1 MSRLTAVPMSA
12 HRPDPERGVLRMHTL
27 GARIVLFFV
36 GLLVLVQGLGA
47 FLVIQ
52 ANSQIARQTIDQEL
66 EQGERVF
73 QQLLAQNQARLEQG
87 AGTLSADVAFR
98 QSIASNDTPG
108 ILSVLRNHGAR
119 VGASV
124 MTLASLDNVIRADT
138 LDSARIGK
146 PFAFPDLIR
155 LAGIEGKASS
165 IVVRED
171 KLYQLVVVPVL
182 APDPIAWVGLAFEV
196 DDAVAKDLHQLT
208 GLEVSFASRMTNGP
222 WQLHASTLAPEL
234 RRGLLDSFLSD
245 EGTASSLSEIEI
257 GGEEYETRVTP
268 LEVRPDKRIVAALQK
283 PMQIGLAPFKRIS
296 ASFFWLTLAGLLLLV
311 AGSLIIARSIT
322 RPVQRL
328 ADAAQRVREG
338 DYTRH
343 VDVEHK
349 DEIGQLAVSF
359 NHMLDG
365 IVSREKEILR
375 LAYEDGLTG
384 LPNRAMFSEQLG
396 QSVRMAK
403 RSTAA
408 LAVLL
413 FDMDR
418 FKTINDTLGHPT
430 GDQALREVGMR
441 VRRALRDSDIIARL
455 GGDEFA
461 VLLAS
466 GGADNAKVVAEK
478 IHAALEEPFVIDG
491 QTMDMAASIGIAR
504 FPEHGEDASALIR
517 AADVAMYQAKR
528 TKARYAIYDPSHD
541 VRRQEFLTLAG
552 ELRRA
557 VEAGELVLH
566 YQPKMNLAENRVTSV
581 EALVRWRHPQR
592 GFVEPS
598 EFIPFAEQTGYIG
611 AITRWVLSRAIE
623 QCGVWERTGLR
634 IRMSVNISARDL
646 RQGDELV
653 HFIASALQAAELPA
667 GMLCLEIT
675 ESALMDDPLSAQ
687 SALRKLRELGV
698 ATSIDDYGTGYSSLA
713 YIKQLPVNELKIDR
727 AFVSGMEADR
737 RNAAIVRSTIELG
750 HNLGL
755 TVVAEGVETDH
766 ELAELRRFGC
776 DDAQGFLFARPMP
789 AASLERWLSGVRD
802 KSAGQRSDILGEA

>member
-1 MSRLTAVPMSA
+1 MSGKPIQPQGGAIKLNS
-12 HRPDPERGVLRMHTL
+12 L

-36 GLLVLVQGLGA
+36 ALLVLVQGLGA

-73 QQLLAQNQARLEQG
+73 KQLLAQNQARLEQG
-87 AGTLSADVAFR
+87 AGILSADFAFR
-98 QSIASNDTPG
+98 QAIASNDTG
-108 ILSVLRNHGAR
+108 TILSVLRNHGAR
-119 VGASV
+119 VGANV
-124 MTLASLDNVIRADT
+124 MTLASLENVIRADT
-138 LDSARIGK
+138 LDSERVGSE
-146 PFAFPDLIR
+146 FAFPDLIR
-155 LAGIEGKASS
+155 LARVEGKASS
-165 IVVRED
+165 VVIRKG
-171 KLYQLVVVPVL
+171 KLYQLVVVPAM

-196 DDAVAKDLHQLT
+196 DDVVAKDLHQLT
-208 GLEVSFASRMTNGP
+208 GLEVSFASWTSNSS
-222 WQLHASTLAPEL
+222 WQLHASTLPAPL
-234 RRGLLDSFLSD
+234 REGLLATFSGD
-245 EGTASSLSEIEI
+245 EGLAASVQEIEL
-257 GGEEYETRVTP
+257 GGEEYETRVSP
-268 LEVRPDKRIVAALQK
+268 LESRPDKRIVAILQK
-283 PMQIGLAPFKRIS
+283 PLQIGLVPFKRIS
-296 ASFFWLTLAGLLLLV
+296 ASFFWLTMAGLAVLV

-328 ADAAQRVREG
+328 AEAARSVQQG

-384 LPNRAMFSEQLG
+384 LPNRAMFNEQLG
-396 QSVRMAK
+396 QAVRTAK
-403 RSTAA
+403 RATTSIAI
-408 LAVLL
+408 VL

-418 FKTINDTLGHPT
+418 FKTINDTLGHPV
-430 GDQALREVGMR
+430 GDQALREVGHR
-441 VRRALRDSDIIARL
+441 VRHALRDSDVVARL

-461 VLLAS
+461 VLLAT
-466 GGADNAKVVAEK
+466 GDADHAPKVVAAK
-478 IHAALEEPFVIDG
+478 IHKALEEPFVIDG
-491 QTMDMAASIGIAR
+491 QSMDMAASIGIAR
-504 FPEHGEDASALIR
+504 FPEHGDDSSALLR
-517 AADVAMYQAKR
+517 AADVAMYEAKR
-528 TKARYAIYDPSHD
+528 TKATYEIYDPSHD
-541 VRRQEFLTLAG
+541 TRRQEFLTLLG

-566 YQPKMNLAENRVTSV
+566 YQPKMNLVEGRVTSV
-581 EALVRWRHPQR
+581 EALVRWRHPNR
-592 GFVEPS
+592 GFIEPA
-598 EFIPFAEQTGYIG
+598 EFIPFAEQTGYIS
-611 AITRWVLSRAIE
+611 AITRWVLGRAIE

-634 IRMSVNISARDL
+634 IRMCVNVSARDL
-646 RQGDELV
+646 QQGDELV
-653 HFIASALQAAELPA
+653 NQVTAALQAAELPA

-675 ESALMDDPLSAQ
+675 ESALMEDPLSAQ
-687 SALRKLRELGV
+687 STLRKLRELGV

-755 TVVAEGVETDH
+755 VVVAEGVETEH

-776 DDAQGFLFARPMP
+776 DEAQGFLFARPM
-789 AASLERWLSGVRD
+789 AAAALERWLSGARD
-802 KSAGQRSDILGEA
+802 KPAGQRSDVLGEA

>member
-1 MSRLTAVPMSA
+1 MAPVPMEP
-12 HRPDPERGVLRMHTL
+12 RQGVIKLNSL
-27 GARIVLFFV
+27 GTRIVLFFV
-36 GLLVLVQGLGA
+36 ALLVLVQGLGA

-73 QQLLAQNQARLEQG
+73 KQLLAQNQARLEQG
-87 AGTLSADVAFR
+87 AGILSGDLGFR
-98 QSIASNDTPG
+98 NAIAANDTG
-108 ILSVLRNHGAR
+108 TILAVLSNHGAR

-124 MTLASLDNVIRADT
+124 MTLASLDNLVRADT
-138 LDSARIGK
+138 LDSLRTGK

-155 LAGIEGKASS
+155 LAGVEGKASS
-165 IVVRED
+165 VVIREG

-208 GLEVSFASRMTNGP
+208 GLEVSFASRISGGP
-222 WQLHASTLAPEL
+222 WQLHASTLPLTL
-234 RRGLLDSFLSD
+234 RQGLLESFSGD
-245 EGTASSLSEIEI
+245 EGLASRVNEIDI
-257 GGEEYETRVTP
+257 AGEEYEMRLTP
-268 LEVRPDKRIVAALQK
+268 LEARPDKRILAVLQK
-283 PMQIGLAPFKRIS
+283 PLQIGLAPFKRIS
-296 ASFFWLTLAGLLLLV
+296 ASFFWLTLAGLTMLV
-311 AGSLIIARSIT
+311 AGSLVIARSIT

-328 ADAAQRVREG
+328 AEAARRVQQG

-365 IVSREKEILR
+365 ILSREKEILR

-384 LPNRAMFSEQLG
+384 LPNRAMFNEQLG
-396 QSVRMAK
+396 QAVRTAR
-403 RSTAA
+403 RSGQP
-408 LAVLL
+408 LSVLL
-413 FDMDR
+413 LDMDR
-418 FKTINDTLGHPT
+418 FKTINDTLGHPV
-430 GDQALREVGMR
+430 GDQALREVGLR
-441 VRRALRDSDIIARL
+441 VRNALRDSDIVARL

-461 VLLAS
+461 VLLATGS
-466 GGADNAKVVAEK
+466 VENSRVVAEK
-478 IHAALEEPFVIDG
+478 IHKALEEPLVIDG
-491 QTMDMAASIGIAR
+491 QPMDMAASIGIAR
-504 FPEHGEDASALIR
+504 FPEHGEDSSALLR
-517 AADVAMYQAKR
+517 AADVAMYEAKR
-528 TKARYAIYDPSHD
+528 AKSRYAIYDPSHD
-541 VRRQEFLTLAG
+541 VRRQEFLTLLG

-566 YQPKMNLAENRVTSV
+566 YQPKMSLVEGRVTSV
-581 EALVRWRHPQR
+581 EALVRWRHPHR
-592 GFVEPS
+592 GFIEPVD
-598 EFIPFAEQTGYIG
+598 FIPFAEQTGYISS
-611 AITRWVLSRAIE
+611 ITRWVLSRAIE

-634 IRMSVNISARDL
+634 IRMCINISSRDL
-646 RQGDELV
+646 QQEDELV
-653 HFIASALQAAELPA
+653 QFVAAALQAAELPA

-675 ESALMDDPLSAQ
+675 ESALMEDPGSAQ
-687 SALRKLRELGV
+687 STLRRLRELGI

-713 YIKQLPVNELKIDR
+713 YIKQLAVNELKIDR

-755 TVVAEGVETDH
+755 TVVAEGVETEH

-776 DDAQGFLFARPMP
+776 DEAQGFLFARPMP
-789 AASLERWLSGVRD
+789 APALERWLSGARD
-802 KSAGQRSDILGEA
+802 KAVGQRSDALGEA